1 MRPWITKTVT
11 ELSGVEDDI
20 VIEYTMELLEDPE
33 KPVRSGASSFFS
45 SSSFFFL
52 VVVADQFV
60 TFPFVSFAFGCSSYP
75 IRKRCKSPSSG
86 FWVRT

>member
-33 KPVRSGASSFFS
+33 KPVRCFFS
-45 SSSFFFL
+45 SSSAGL
-52 VVVADQFV
+52 LLRLLDCQV
-60 TFPFVSFAFGCSSYP
+60 G
-75 IRKRCKSPSSG
+75 G
-86 FWVRT
+86 FRLG